1 MRVNVHWC
9 DGNGEETI
17 RFSADQKDYQCV
29 TRCLCKGWF
38 MKIDPI
44 IYKDILNR
52 CLKVHKNKPEIF

>member
-17 RFSADQKDYQCV
+17 RFSQKDYQCV

-44 IYKDILNR
+44 I
-52 CLKVHKNKPEIF
+52 

>member
-17 RFSADQKDYQCV
+17 RFSAYQKDYQCV
-29 TRCLCKGWF
+29 TRYLCKGWF

-44 IYKDILNR
+44 I
-52 CLKVHKNKPEIF
+52 